1 MSKHHKRQFADSK
14 PGRIR
19 RDTRREAI
27 AAKRSFLS
35 TYAV

>member
-19 RDTRREAI
+19 RDERRAVI
-27 AAKRSFLS
+27 GAKRAFL
-35 TYAV
+35 AI